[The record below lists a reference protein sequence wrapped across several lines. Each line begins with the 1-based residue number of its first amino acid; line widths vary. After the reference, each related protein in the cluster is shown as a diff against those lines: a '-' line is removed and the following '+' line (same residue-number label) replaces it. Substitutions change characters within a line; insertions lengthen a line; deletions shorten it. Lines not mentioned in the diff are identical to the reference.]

1 MQRDPDLIRALLLFF
16 ENRVE
21 HSLVEV
27 PRIEGYED
35 ETILYH
41 LVLMYQAG
49 FLACEPIRSSTSD
62 RIIKVI
68 PFDLTWDGH
77 EFLDKIRSETVW
89 RRILGTIKG
98 KGGSLAF
105 AVINRMATDFAVQ
118 QVTGST

>member
-21 HSLVEV
+21 HSHVEV

-49 FLACEPIRSSTSD
+49 LLACEPIRSSTSD

-105 AVINRMATDFAVQ
+105 AVINRLATDFAVQ